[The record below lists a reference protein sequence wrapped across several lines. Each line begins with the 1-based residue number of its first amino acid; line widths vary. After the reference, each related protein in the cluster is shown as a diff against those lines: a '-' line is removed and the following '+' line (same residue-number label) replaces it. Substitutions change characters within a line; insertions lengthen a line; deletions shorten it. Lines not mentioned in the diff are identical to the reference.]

1 MANNRICLAC
11 GKAYEYCGSC
21 ENTRKLPV
29 WKNLFDT
36 ESCKDIFECTSD
48 YLQKAITKE
57 RAQKR
62 LSTCDLSKVS
72 DMKDEIRKIAEEI
85 IHEDKQN
92 PQNNKYRLVPD
103 TLKYNNKKMQCL
115 EIHDIDALRKS
126 CEKYK

>member
-62 LSTCDLSKVS
+62 LSACDLSKVS
-72 DMKDEIRKIAEEI
+72 DMKDEIRKVAEEI
-85 IHEDKQN
+85 IHEDK
-92 PQNNKYRLVPD
+92 PETVKTVEPKGTTAKKVP
-103 TLKYNNKKMQCL
+103 KK
-115 EIHDIDALRKS
+115 KTV
-126 CEKYK
+126 EKTESVD